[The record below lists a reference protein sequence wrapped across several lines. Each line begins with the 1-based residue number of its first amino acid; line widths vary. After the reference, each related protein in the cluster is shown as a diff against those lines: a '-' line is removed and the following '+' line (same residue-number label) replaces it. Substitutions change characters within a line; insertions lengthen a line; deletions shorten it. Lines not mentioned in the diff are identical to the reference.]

1 MCEMGS
7 YPFPMLS
14 RRGITGALA
23 LSGLLFLTGCSSES
37 VPTFGFDRGVTSVTD
52 HSLPVWQLFWVLAI
66 IVGIFTA
73 GLIFWS
79 IAFHRRKGNEMPKQ
93 TQYNVP
99 TEVAYTLIPIIIVGV
114 LFAFTAKAET
124 AVTKVSPVSTA
135 GVHDITVNGI
145 QWSWQFT
152 YAEACPQAT
161 VTGTPENRPILYMP
175 LNEPVR
181 FTITAT
187 DVDHSFYIPAFMIQR
202 MNIPGASSQLEF
214 TAKKLGEYPG
224 RCAMHCGRNHSG
236 MRFTVKVVTASEYQ
250 TYINSLKAAQA

>member
-1 MCEMGS
+1 MS
-7 YPFPMLS
+7 WRRKFLS
-14 RRGITGALA
+14 GILA
-23 LSGLLFLTGCSSES
+23 LLGLTLLSSCSSES
-37 VPTFGFDRGVTSVTD
+37 VPTFGFDRGITSVTD
-52 HSLPVWQLFWVLAI
+52 HSLPVWQLFWVLAV

-99 TEVAYTLIPIIIVGV
+99 TEIAYTLIPIVLVAI
-114 LFAFTAKAET
+114 LFAFTARAET
-124 AVTKVSPVSTA
+124 AITKVSPASATN
-135 GVHDITVNGI
+135 VHDITVNGI

-152 YAEACPQAT
+152 YAEAGPKAT
-161 VTGTPENRPILYMP
+161 VTGTPENPPILYMP

-202 MNIPGASSQLEF
+202 MNIPGAPSQLEF

-236 MRFTVKVVTASEYQ
+236 MRFTVKVVSVSEYQ
-250 TYINSLKAAQA
+250 SYINSLKAAQA

>member
-1 MCEMGS
+1 M
-7 YPFPMLS
+7 S
-14 RRGITGALA
+14 RRRKFLSGILA
-23 LSGLLFLTGCSSES
+23 LLGLTLLSSCSSES
-37 VPTFGFDRGVTSVTD
+37 VPTFGFDRGITSVTD
-52 HSLPVWQLFWVLAI
+52 HSLPVWQLFWVLAV

-99 TEVAYTLIPIIIVGV
+99 TEIAYTLIPIVLVAI
-114 LFAFTAKAET
+114 LFAFTARAET
-124 AVTKVSPVSTA
+124 AITKVSPASATN
-135 GVHDITVNGI
+135 VHDITVNGI

-152 YAEACPQAT
+152 YAEAGPKAT
-161 VTGTPENRPILYMP
+161 VTGTPENPPILYMP

-202 MNIPGASSQLEF
+202 MNIPGAPSQLEF

>member
-1 MCEMGS
+1 MS
-7 YPFPMLS
+7 WRRKFLS
-14 RRGITGALA
+14 GILA
-23 LSGLLFLTGCSSES
+23 LLGLALLSSCSSES
-37 VPTFGFDRGVTSVTD
+37 VPTFGFDRGVSSVND
-52 HSLPVWQLFWVLAI
+52 HALPVWQIFWVLAV

-99 TEVAYTLIPIIIVGV
+99 TEIAYTLIPIVLVAI
-114 LFAFTAKAET
+114 LFAFTARAET
-124 AVTKVSPVSTA
+124 AITKVSPASATN
-135 GVHDITVNGI
+135 VHDITVNGI

-152 YAEACPQAT
+152 YAEAGPKAT
-161 VTGTPENRPILYMP
+161 VTGTPENPPILYMP

-202 MNIPGASSQLEF
+202 MNIPGAPSQLEF

-236 MRFTVKVVTASEYQ
+236 MRFTVKVVTSSEYQ

>member
-1 MCEMGS
+1 MS
-7 YPFPMLS
+7 WRRKFLS
-14 RRGITGALA
+14 GILA
-23 LSGLLFLTGCSSES
+23 LLGLTLLSSCSSES
-37 VPTFGFDRGVTSVTD
+37 VPTFGFDRGITSVTD
-52 HSLPVWQLFWVLAI
+52 HSLPVWQLFWVLAVI
-66 IVGIFTA
+66 IGIFTA

-99 TEVAYTLIPIIIVGV
+99 TEIAYTLIPIVLVAI
-114 LFAFTAKAET
+114 LFAFTARAET
-124 AVTKVSPVSTA
+124 AITKVSPASATN
-135 GVHDITVNGI
+135 VHDITVNGI

-152 YAEACPQAT
+152 YAEAGPKAT
-161 VTGTPENRPILYMP
+161 VTGTPENPPILYMP

-202 MNIPGASSQLEF
+202 MNIPGAPSQLEF

-236 MRFTVKVVTASEYQ
+236 MRFTVKVVSASEYQ
-250 TYINSLKAAQA
+250 SYINSLKAAQA

>member
-1 MCEMGS
+1 M
-7 YPFPMLS
+7 S
-14 RRGITGALA
+14 RRRKFLSGILA
-23 LSGLLFLTGCSSES
+23 LLGLTLLSSCSSES
-37 VPTFGFDRGVTSVTD
+37 VPTFGFDRGITSVTD
-52 HSLPVWQLFWVLAI
+52 HSLPVWQLFWVLAV

-99 TEVAYTLIPIIIVGV
+99 TEIAYTLIPIVLVAI
-114 LFAFTAKAET
+114 LFAFTARAET
-124 AVTKVSPVSTA
+124 AITKVSPASATN
-135 GVHDITVNGI
+135 VHDITVNGI

-152 YAEACPQAT
+152 YAEAGPKAT
-161 VTGTPENRPILYMP
+161 VTGTPENPPILYMP

-202 MNIPGASSQLEF
+202 MNIPGAPSQLEF

-236 MRFTVKVVTASEYQ
+236 MRFTVKVVSVSEYQ
-250 TYINSLKAAQA
+250 SYINSLKAAQA

>member
-1 MCEMGS
+1 M
-7 YPFPMLS
+7 S
-14 RRGITGALA
+14 RRRKFLSGILA
-23 LSGLLFLTGCSSES
+23 LLGLTLLSSCSSES
-37 VPTFGFDRGVTSVTD
+37 VPTFGFDRGITSVTD
-52 HSLPVWQLFWVLAI
+52 HSLPVWQLFWVLAVI
-66 IVGIFTA
+66 IGIFTA

-99 TEVAYTLIPIIIVGV
+99 TEIAYTLIPIVLVAI
-114 LFAFTAKAET
+114 LFAFTARAET
-124 AVTKVSPVSTA
+124 AITKVSPASATN
-135 GVHDITVNGI
+135 VHDITVNGI

-152 YAEACPQAT
+152 YAEAGPKAT
-161 VTGTPENRPILYMP
+161 VTGTPENPPILYMP

-202 MNIPGASSQLEF
+202 MNIPGAPSQLEF

-236 MRFTVKVVTASEYQ
+236 MRFTVKVVSASEYQ
-250 TYINSLKAAQA
+250 SYINSLKAAQA

>member
-1 MCEMGS
+1 MS
-7 YPFPMLS
+7 WRRKFLS
-14 RRGITGALA
+14 GILA
-23 LSGLLFLTGCSSES
+23 LLGLALLSSCSSES
-37 VPTFGFDRGVTSVTD
+37 VPTFGFDRGVSSVND
-52 HSLPVWQLFWVLAI
+52 HALPVWQIFWVLAV

-99 TEVAYTLIPIIIVGV
+99 TEIAYTLIPIVLVAI
-114 LFAFTAKAET
+114 LFAFTARAET
-124 AVTKVSPVSTA
+124 AITKVSPASATN
-135 GVHDITVNGI
+135 VHDITVNGI

-152 YAEACPQAT
+152 YAEAGPKAT
-161 VTGTPENRPILYMP
+161 VTGTPENPPILYMP

-202 MNIPGASSQLEF
+202 MNIPGAPSQLEF

-236 MRFTVKVVTASEYQ
+236 MRFTVKVVSVSEYQ
-250 TYINSLKAAQA
+250 SYINSLKAAQA

>member
-1 MCEMGS
+1 M
-7 YPFPMLS
+7 S
-14 RRGITGALA
+14 RRRKFLSGILA
-23 LSGLLFLTGCSSES
+23 LLGLTLLSSCSSES
-37 VPTFGFDRGVTSVTD
+37 VPTFGFDRGITSITD
-52 HSLPVWQLFWVLAI
+52 HSLPVWQLFWVLAVI
-66 IVGIFTA
+66 IGIFTA

-99 TEVAYTLIPIIIVGV
+99 TEIAYTLIPIVLVAI
-114 LFAFTAKAET
+114 LFAFTARAET
-124 AVTKVSPVSTA
+124 AITKVSPASATN
-135 GVHDITVNGI
+135 VHDITVNGI

-152 YAEACPQAT
+152 YAEAGPKAT
-161 VTGTPENRPILYMP
+161 VTGTPENPPILYMP

-202 MNIPGASSQLEF
+202 MNIPGAPSQLEF

-236 MRFTVKVVTASEYQ
+236 MRFTVKVVSASEYQ
-250 TYINSLKAAQA
+250 SYINSLKAAQA

>member
-1 MCEMGS
+1 M
-7 YPFPMLS
+7 S
-14 RRGITGALA
+14 RRRKFLSGILA
-23 LSGLLFLTGCSSES
+23 LLGLTLLSSCSSES
-37 VPTFGFDRGVTSVTD
+37 VPTFGFDRGITSITD
-52 HSLPVWQLFWVLAI
+52 HSLPVWQLFWVLAV

-99 TEVAYTLIPIIIVGV
+99 TEIAYTLIPIVLVAI
-114 LFAFTAKAET
+114 LFAFTARAET
-124 AVTKVSPVSTA
+124 AITKVSPASATN
-135 GVHDITVNGI
+135 VHDITVNGI

-152 YAEACPQAT
+152 YAEAGPKAT
-161 VTGTPENRPILYMP
+161 VTGTPENPPILYMP

-202 MNIPGASSQLEF
+202 MNIPGAPSQLEF

-236 MRFTVKVVTASEYQ
+236 MRFTVKVVSASEYQ
-250 TYINSLKAAQA
+250 SYINSLKAAQA

>member
-1 MCEMGS
+1 M
-7 YPFPMLS
+7 S
-14 RRGITGALA
+14 RRRKFLSGILA
-23 LSGLLFLTGCSSES
+23 LLGLTLLSSCSSES
-37 VPTFGFDRGVTSVTD
+37 VPTFGFDRGITSVTD
-52 HSLPVWQLFWVLAI
+52 HSLPVWQLFWVLAV

-99 TEVAYTLIPIIIVGV
+99 TEIAYTLIPIVLVAI
-114 LFAFTAKAET
+114 LFAFTARAET
-124 AVTKVSPVSTA
+124 AITKVSPASATN
-135 GVHDITVNGI
+135 VHDITVNGI

-152 YAEACPQAT
+152 YAEAGPKAT
-161 VTGTPENRPILYMP
+161 VTGTPENPPILYMP

-202 MNIPGASSQLEF
+202 MNIPGAPSQLEF

-250 TYINSLKAAQA
+250 SYINSLKAAQA

>member
-1 MCEMGS
+1 M
-7 YPFPMLS
+7 S
-14 RRGITGALA
+14 RRRKFLSGILA
-23 LSGLLFLTGCSSES
+23 LLGLTLLSSCSSES
-37 VPTFGFDRGVTSVTD
+37 VPTFGFDRGITSVTD
-52 HSLPVWQLFWVLAI
+52 HSLPVWQLFWVLAVI
-66 IVGIFTA
+66 IGIFTA

-99 TEVAYTLIPIIIVGV
+99 TEIAYTLIPIVLVAI
-114 LFAFTAKAET
+114 LFAFTARAET
-124 AVTKVSPVSTA
+124 AITKVSPASATN
-135 GVHDITVNGI
+135 VHDITVNGI

-152 YAEACPQAT
+152 YAEAGPKAT
-161 VTGTPENRPILYMP
+161 VTGTPENPPILYMP

-202 MNIPGASSQLEF
+202 MNIPGAPSQLEF

-236 MRFTVKVVTASEYQ
+236 MRFTVKVVSAIEYQ
-250 TYINSLKAAQA
+250 SYINSLKAAQA

>member
-1 MCEMGS
+1 MS
-7 YPFPMLS
+7 W
-14 RRGITGALA
+14 RRKFLNGILA
-23 LSGLLFLTGCSSES
+23 LIGLALLSSCSSES
-37 VPTFGFDRGVTSVTD
+37 VPTFGFDRGITSVTD
-52 HSLPVWQLFWVLAI
+52 HSLPVWQLFWVLAV

-99 TEVAYTLIPIIIVGV
+99 TEIAYTLIPIVLVAI
-114 LFAFTAKAET
+114 LFAFTARAET
-124 AVTKVSPVSTA
+124 AITKVSPASATN
-135 GVHDITVNGI
+135 VHDITVNGI

-152 YAEACPQAT
+152 YAEAGPKAT
-161 VTGTPENRPILYMP
+161 VTGTPENPPILYMP

-202 MNIPGASSQLEF
+202 MNIPGAPSQLEF

-236 MRFTVKVVTASEYQ
+236 MRFTVKVVSASEYQ
-250 TYINSLKAAQA
+250 SYINSLKAAQA

>member
-1 MCEMGS
+1 M
-7 YPFPMLS
+7 S
-14 RRGITGALA
+14 RRRKFLSGILA
-23 LSGLLFLTGCSSES
+23 LLGLALLSSCSSEN
-37 VPTFGFDRGVTSVTD
+37 VPTFGFDRGVSSVND
-52 HSLPVWQLFWVLAI
+52 HALPVWQIFWVLAV

-99 TEVAYTLIPIIIVGV
+99 TEIAYTLIPIVLVAI
-114 LFAFTAKAET
+114 LFAFTARAET
-124 AVTKVSPVSTA
+124 AITKVSPASATN
-135 GVHDITVNGI
+135 VHDITVNGI

-152 YAEACPQAT
+152 YAEAGPKAT
-161 VTGTPENRPILYMP
+161 VTGTPENPPILYMP

-202 MNIPGASSQLEF
+202 MNIPGAPSQLEF

-236 MRFTVKVVTASEYQ
+236 MRFTVKVVSVSEYQ
-250 TYINSLKAAQA
+250 SYINSLKAAQA